1 MAALRRLGLGPG
13 RFADSAWSGRA
24 SGPFVLG
31 GGDHVMNFGRRL
43 RGAALAAVVLVL
55 TVGCT
60 AGSADAP
67 TSTAIVSV
75 TVSPSVIDP
84 SSLRPSPTEPSP
96 SAPPSAP
103 PSVPSSAAESS
114 ASPPSSE
121 ISPQEAADRAAI
133 EAQWVKFWRTYVDI
147 VRTPSEQRAAA
158 LDNVSVDPTKGRVL
172 KDASDL
178 EGQGL
183 DNYGDV
189 VLNIYG
195 IDLLGDGN
203 SAVIQDCQDQ
213 SGFGSVFVESGKKR
227 TVGIDHNHMQAGL
240 VRGADGIW
248 RVQTLQYVENQP
260 C

>member
-1 MAALRRLGLGPG
+1 
-13 RFADSAWSGRA
+13 
-24 SGPFVLG
+24 
-31 GGDHVMNFGRRL
+31 MNLGRRL

-84 SSLRPSPTEPSP
+84 SSLRPSSSEPSP
-96 SAPPSAP
+96 SAS

-133 EAQWVKFWRTYVDI
+133 EAQWVKFWRTYAEMI
-147 VRTPSEQRAAA
+147 RTPDDQRDALLSEVVTSPLKEKMVDESRSA
-158 LDNVSVDPTKGRVL
+158 NVD
-172 KDASDL
+172 
-178 EGQGL
+178 GQ
-183 DNYGDV
+183 DNYGYV
-189 VLNIYG
+189 VHRIYWDIPVG
-195 IDLLGDGN
+195 GN
-203 SAVIQDCQDQ
+203 SVATIADCQDQ
-213 SGFGSVFVESGKKR
+213 TG
-227 TVGIDHNHMQAGL
+227 TGIVDVQTGEKISAGEPR
-240 VRGADGIW
+240 VNIRGQMVKGDDGVW
-248 RVQTLQYVENQP
+248 RVQALFVAGKTK

>member
-1 MAALRRLGLGPG
+1 
-13 RFADSAWSGRA
+13 
-24 SGPFVLG
+24 
-31 GGDHVMNFGRRL
+31 MNFGRRV
-43 RGAALAAVVLVL
+43 RGAVVTAVVLVL
-55 TVGCT
+55 IVGCT

-96 SAPPSAP
+96 SAPPSA
-103 PSVPSSAAESS
+103 VESS

-189 VLNIYG
+189 VLNTYG